1 MKKLLILTAFVG
13 LTSTAI
19 LGCGGGDAKV
29 IEPNDP
35 NEAALSAD
43 QQAQYEEQM
52 RNQSSS
58 SRPGN

>member
-1 MKKLLILTAFVG
+1 MKKFLILTAFVG
-13 LTSTAI
+13 LTSAAI
-19 LGCGGGDAKV
+19 VGCGSGDAKV

-43 QQAQYEEQM
+43 QQAEYEKQM
-52 RNQSSS
+52 MESSS